1 MEHQPNYANGRN
13 WHKSTPAVD
22 SVKLHLRWLTTVF
35 RRKKDF
41 QICEIKVILS
51 KKNKCKS
58 GENAKFSD
66 RASGGGDWKL
76 VILKFFSQNLA

>member
-1 MEHQPNYANGRN
+1 MKHQPNYANGRN

-41 QICEIKVILS
+41 QICEIKVILP
-51 KKNKCKS
+51 KKI
-58 GENAKFSD
+58 NANQGKMPNLVTELQE
-66 RASGGGDWKL
+66 GGTG
-76 VILKFFSQNLA
+76 N